1 VDRICPEF
9 DTRLTA
15 EKHILGNVLPLFQE
29 RWSLSP
35 RSIAVFGISMGGQ
48 GALRLA
54 FKYPGTFPIAAGISS
69 AIDFH
74 EIYGEGTPLDE
85 MYDSKEQ
92 CRQDTVTLHV
102 SQGQPPPYLFFCIDP
117 DDAMWHRGNDRLHEK
132 LSALG
137 VPHTIDFETQA
148 GGHTWPYFERMA
160 DPALRFLVES
170 LEKESRRL
178 L

>member
-1 VDRICPEF
+1 
-9 DTRLTA
+9 
-15 EKHILGNVLPLFQE
+15 
-29 RWSLSP
+29 
-35 RSIAVFGISMGGQ
+35 
-48 GALRLA
+48 
-54 FKYPGTFPIAAGISS
+54 
-69 AIDFH
+69 
-74 EIYGEGTPLDE
+74 
-85 MYDSKEQ
+85 
-92 CRQDTVTLHV
+92 
-102 SQGQPPPYLFFCIDP
+102 
-117 DDAMWHRGNDRLHEK
+117 MWHRGNDRLHEK